1 MEKQSLKEIFEQ
13 INAPELTDEL
23 LQVIQNNVFSPYFY
37 NCIQRINALDKSV
50 SNQISDADQAKITK
64 SLGSVYHKQ
73 STFDHYKSK
82 DYVAETNNRLY
93 INCPKQ
99 NIADIIITFAEKCK
113 EQGLPYYFKHCTDNE
128 SVNARRADQIVIYS
142 NIIDTA
148 DYVQILRE
156 MAQENP
162 QLVQSCGNPPVLTGN
177 IDGWI
182 GFGDEPLRSQ
192 KKELGK
198 KDVSYSS
205 FRTAIITELM
215 TNRFIEDPEELR
227 QAILSEYE
235 KYGLSAENPCVG
247 TAMTRAYKDEDG
259 IMQKFEESYDRQV
272 KSSKSRSNLQKER
285 DMLSVIEILEK
296 HEGISP
302 ELRLAIDSML
312 GIRKNYLSDLTKE
325 SASMTKENLEFED
338 LPENVILFT
347 SSNEIQIGEQRAL
360 AWGVGAENRL
370 DELDPDVKKDT
381 MQILQNGVINHFKNN
396 VLEDI
401 QIIEELKARYQELD
415 ALDFSGNLD
424 LGKEHADLYSR
435 IQMVSRSKEFLIQVG
450 VDEQTIGDVC
460 EQTQEYLDE
469 MSKLDPEVGNEIAE
483 RTGKELLE
491 TIVEELSQYST
502 FEFTPDVVKELIK
515 ETGIGFDDVN
525 ATIEKIAEQ
534 TKALREGQQV
544 NIDGTEQENKKQDD
558 EPSL

>member
-23 LQVIQNNVFSPYFY
+23 IQVIQNNALSPYFY
-37 NCIQRINALDKSV
+37 NCVQRINALEESV
-50 SNQISDADQAKITK
+50 STQISDVDQKKITE
-64 SLGSVYHKQ
+64 SLGRVYHKQ
-73 STFDHYKSK
+73 SAFDHYKSK

-142 NIIDTA
+142 NIIHTA

-162 QLVQSCGNPPVLTGN
+162 QLVQNCGNPPVLTGN

-182 GFGDEPLRSQ
+182 GFGDEPLRTQ
-192 KKELGK
+192 KKEIGK
-198 KDVSYSS
+198 RDVSYSS
-205 FRTAIITELM
+205 FRTAIITKLM
-215 TNRFIEDPEELR
+215 TNRSIKNPEELR

-235 KYGLSAENPCVG
+235 KYGLSPENPCIG

-272 KSSKSRSNLQKER
+272 ESSKNRSNLQKER
-285 DMLSVIEILEK
+285 DIISVIEILEK

-302 ELRLAIDSML
+302 ELKQAMDNML
-312 GIRKNYLSDLTKE
+312 GVRKNYLTDVTKI
-325 SASMTKENLEFED
+325 SGTMTRETLEFEE
-338 LPENVILFT
+338 LPANVTLSKI
-347 SSNEIQIGEQRAL
+347 SNEIQVGDQRAL
-360 AWGVGAENRL
+360 FGGLGGANYI
-370 DELDPDVKKDT
+370 DDIDPETKKDT
-381 MQILQNGVINHFKNN
+381 MQILQNGVINYFKNN

-401 QIIEELKARYQELD
+401 QIIEELKSKYQELD
-415 ALDFSGNLD
+415 TLDFNENPE
-424 LGKEHADLYSR
+424 LGYEHADLYSR
-435 IQMVSRSKEFLIQVG
+435 IQMVAGAKEFLIQAG
-450 VDEQTIGDVC
+450 VDEKTIGDVC

-469 MSKLDPEVGNEIAE
+469 MSKLDPEVGKEIAE

-491 TIVEELSQYST
+491 TMVEELSQDAT
-502 FEFTPDVVKELIK
+502 FEFTPDIVKELIK
-515 ETGIGFDDVN
+515 EIGIGLDDVN
-525 ATIEKIAEQ
+525 DTIEKITEQ

-544 NIDGTEQENKKQDD
+544 IIEGTEPEIKKQED
-558 EPSL
+558 EQSL